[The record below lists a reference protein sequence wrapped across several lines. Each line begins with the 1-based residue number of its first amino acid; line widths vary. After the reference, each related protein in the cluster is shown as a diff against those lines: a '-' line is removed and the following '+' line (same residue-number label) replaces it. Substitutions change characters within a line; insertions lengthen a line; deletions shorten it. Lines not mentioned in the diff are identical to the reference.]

1 MISPNLIIQTMLVT
15 VIASLLVAWVSMQI
29 ARRAGLIDYPY
40 SASHKTHK
48 QPTPLAGGIAFVIA
62 MAICSIWAGSLQD
75 ITLRNILITGLIV
88 FVLGLLDDAFVIA
101 ARWKLLGQVAAAIM
115 LYVMG
120 ISVGI
125 FDSPEFLVYL
135 QPPWSTY
142 LNFTITLLWLVGITN
157 AFNFVDSMD
166 GLAVGLGGM
175 AAAFFCLLTM
185 VSGQAS
191 LAILFAVLLGVCISL
206 YYYNSAPA
214 LFFLGDSGS
223 QSLGFVLAALAI
235 VYQPVDANQSSSWFA
250 PILLLGVPIFDAT
263 LVVLSR
269 LRRGTP
275 VYQSALDHTYHRLI
289 KAGLAPN
296 RAVLSM
302 QGVAFLLG
310 GLAFICLYLPPLQA
324 NLIFSGVLLASL
336 ICLVVLDRKSFWR

>member
-1 MISPNLIIQTMLVT
+1 MLVSV
-15 VIASLLVAWVSMQI
+15 VISLTVAWASMKLAQ
-29 ARRAGLIDYPY
+29 RAGLIDYPL

-48 QPTPLAGGIAFVIA
+48 RPTPLAGGIAFVVS
-62 MAICSIWAGSLQD
+62 MAICSVWTGSLQD

-120 ISVGI
+120 ITVGI
-125 FDSPEFLVYL
+125 FESPEFLVYL

-142 LNFTITLLWLVGITN
+142 LNFTVTLLWLVGITN

-175 AAAFFCLLTM
+175 AAAFFCLLTI

-206 YYYNSAPA
+206 YFYNSAPA

-250 PILLLGVPIFDAT
+250 PILLLAVPIFDTT

-275 VYQSALDHTYHRLI
+275 VYQSGLDHTFHRLV
-289 KAGLAPN
+289 KARLHAN

-302 QGVAFLLG
+302 QGIAFLLG
-310 GLAFICLYLPPLQA
+310 SLAFVCLYMPPLQA
-324 NLIFSGVLLASL
+324 NLIFGGAVAAGI
-336 ICLVVLDRKSFWR
+336 ICLVILDRKSFWH